1 MRSCPQC
8 GKSYG
13 DDDRFCTVDG
23 ATLIST
29 DSSAGDSLVGTVL
42 ADRYLVQQ
50 RLGEGGMGEVYLAEH
65 VRIKRKVAVKLMRSW
80 MAHDPIAV
88 SRFHREAE
96 NASQISHP
104 NVAQVYDFGET
115 SDGTIYLAMEYVP
128 GEPLSDILDRDGR
141 LHTVRAAELVRQT
154 AAALVAAHGMGILH
168 RDLKPDNIMV
178 ARTRAGTDVVK
189 LVDFGIARVMNS
201 GSQQFTSTGMILGT
215 PDYMSPEQLTGD
227 ALDERSDIY
236 ALALIA
242 FRTLTGQN
250 AFKGG
255 GTTDVLVSRLMHKP
269 ASLRDVH
276 PAVAW
281 PAALQAAFE
290 KALAV
295 DPALRHADALEF
307 AAELDGAIAELPLT
321 EEEQAYLVLLSQSMA
336 TPSRGGMIIDGAT
349 PVRSMR
355 AVGGTGE
362 TSPASRQQSVG
373 LVTPPSEAHPVA
385 RPPLTPGSV
394 DAAQVFE
401 DASTAATAPISP
413 APARATPASLPAVA
427 AEGTGASGESSPT
440 IAERAPGPLDATHA
454 AAERATTQSIGG
466 NAVGAPAPVTPAPV
480 TTAQGGARVG
490 RWRAS
495 AAVAALVLAAALAY
509 AAFGRR
515 DTATVRAQP
524 AAVAP
529 DSATDSSLV
538 ALPSAATD
546 SAPVDV
552 AADSA
557 RLRRAREGVLAF
569 ASGNGRGTAF
579 LVDSSGLLL
588 TSSSLVPKN
597 ERAALF
603 VDADHTVRAE
613 VVATDEASG
622 LAVLLIAPGSCKRC
636 APLSV
641 APETGPS
648 VAIADGDTLL
658 ALPVVRR
665 NVMAPQRA
673 VVAASTATSLT
684 TASPLA
690 NSALGAPLFDPRSGE
705 VIGLVTRRRGA
716 LVVAPVAAL
725 RSAASAART
734 AAAKLVANDTL
745 YRTWPLRS
753 VPASDLS
760 AAEGRAVD
768 LTPYR
773 VQSGGFDVLAM
784 SPQVLAWRVA
794 QSAPPAAEDN
804 PFAIPSTPLRAAAD
818 PLMQWTPWRAYRT
831 ERRAVVVVV
840 ISPDKAAFPE
850 HPDKPLDARKGDF
863 YSMALTRDG
872 TPLVPLESQRIAAVS
887 NGEVYRRDKKTV
899 PNAGVYVF
907 HPADFAELG
916 ATYQMEVVDVDRG
929 RRVSITL
936 PPAMLQALARDLA
949 PWQK

>member
-29 DSSAGDSLVGTVL
+29 DAASGDSLIGTVL

-65 VRIKRKVAVKLMRSW
+65 VRIKRKVAIKLMRSW
-80 MAHDPIAV
+80 MANDAIAV

-128 GEPLSDILDRDGR
+128 GEPLSDILDREGR

-201 GSQQFTSTGMILGT
+201 GTQQFTSTGMILGT

-227 ALDERSDIY
+227 PLDERSDIY

-242 FRTLTGQN
+242 FRVLTGHN

-255 GTTDVLVSRLMHKP
+255 ATTDVLLARLMHKP
-269 ASLRDVH
+269 ASLADVL
-276 PAVAW
+276 PSVAW
-281 PAALQAAFE
+281 PPALQAAFE
-290 KALAV
+290 KALNV

-355 AVGGTGE
+355 AVGSTGQV
-362 TSPASRQQSVG
+362 TPPSQQRSVG
-373 LVTPPSEAHPVA
+373 LVTPPSESHSIA
-385 RPPLTPGSV
+385 RPPLAG
-394 DAAQVFE
+394 D
-401 DASTAATAPISP
+401 ATAYAGITEE
-413 APARATPASLPAVA
+413 TPAVVA
-427 AEGTGASGESSPT
+427 PQVPHPTGAPNSASEFTPHDPVAPLVSASSST
-440 IAERAPGPLDATHA
+440 VAERAPTIGSERDAVSA
-454 AAERATTQSIGG
+454 AALSPSVATAPRTRSSAGWRLPVGIA
-466 NAVGAPAPVTPAPV
+466 AVLAIAVTGYLALSKRETPVSAAPPAPVVADSASDSTLA
-480 TTAQGGARVG
+480 
-490 RWRAS
+490 AS
-495 AAVAALVLAAALAY
+495 AA
-509 AAFGRR
+509 
-515 DTATVRAQP
+515 
-524 AAVAP
+524 
-529 DSATDSSLV
+529 SA
-538 ALPSAATD
+538 D
-546 SAPVDV
+546 SAPVAV
-552 AADSA
+552 TADSA
-557 RLRRAREGVLAF
+557 RVQRARGGVLAF

-579 LVDSSGLLL
+579 LVDSSGLLV
-588 TSSSLVPKN
+588 TSSSLIARNQPVS
-597 ERAALF
+597 LY

-613 VVATDEASG
+613 VLSTDDASGVAT
-622 LAVLLIAPGSCKRC
+622 LLIAPGSCKRC
-636 APLSV
+636 TPLTMAAESAPTV
-641 APETGPS
+641 A
-648 VAIADGDTLL
+648 VAAGDTLL
-658 ALPVVRR
+658 ALTVVRR
-665 NVMAPQRA
+665 AVMAPQA
-673 VVAASTATSLT
+673 TVVATHTGSALT

-690 NSALGAPLFDPRSGE
+690 TSALGAPLFDPRSGE
-705 VIGLVTRRRGA
+705 VLGLVTRRRSA
-716 LVVAPVAAL
+716 VAVVTASAL
-725 RSAASAART
+725 RAGVSAARV
-734 AAAKLVANDTL
+734 AAAKVTPNDTV

-753 VPASDLS
+753 VPASDIA

-768 LTPYR
+768 LAPYR

-784 SPQVLAWRVA
+784 SPQVLAWRLA
-794 QSAPPAAEDN
+794 QSAPPSAEDN
-804 PFAIPSTPLRAAAD
+804 PFAIPSTPVRSAAD
-818 PLMQWTPWRAYRT
+818 PLMQWGAWRAYRT
-831 ERRAVVVVV
+831 ERRAVVVFV

-850 HPDKPLDARKGDF
+850 HPDKPLDAKKGDF

-872 TPLVPLESQRIAAVS
+872 APLVPLESQRIAAVS
-887 NGEVYRRDKKTV
+887 NVDAYKRDKKAV
-899 PNAGVYVF
+899 PNAGVFVF
-907 HPADFAELG
+907 LPSDFANTG
-916 ATYQMEVVDVDRG
+916 ATYNMEIVDVDKG
-929 RRVSITL
+929 RRVTVAL
-936 PPAMLQALARDLA
+936 PPAMLQSLARDLA